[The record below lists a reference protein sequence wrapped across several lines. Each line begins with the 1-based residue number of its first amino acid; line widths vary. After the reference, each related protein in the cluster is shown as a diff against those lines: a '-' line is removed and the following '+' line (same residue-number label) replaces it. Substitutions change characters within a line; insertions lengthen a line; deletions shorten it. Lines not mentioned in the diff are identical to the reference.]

1 MRLSLLLNAF
11 PTTLPDDQEMVDG
24 KGSNKLGHIRT
35 MCIQY
40 RILEKRMLTDALAYV
55 NDRVKVLEQQNNTQS
70 TPIGL

>member
-1 MRLSLLLNAF
+1 MRLSLLLNVF
-11 PTTLPDDQEMVDG
+11 STTLHEDQEMIDG

-55 NDRVKVLEQQNNTQS
+55 NDRVKVLELQNDTQ
-70 TPIGL
+70 